1 MDGFGDQFAMSN
13 AVVSQLIRYDLA
25 WLIPVTFEQSSEEA
39 LGSLPISAWLQEH
52 INDFA
57 ILIDRAPQILLLT
70 LDLHEHLVEEQRIAV
85 ASVGAP

>member
-1 MDGFGDQFAMSN
+1 VYRLGDQFPKSHPVA
-13 AVVSQLIRYDLA
+13 SQLICDDLT
-25 WLIPVTFEQSSEEA
+25 WLSPVTFEPLAEEG
-39 LGSLPISAWLQEH
+39 LGGLPIWACLQEY

-70 LDLHEHLVEEQRIAV
+70 LDIHEHLVEEKRIAV

>member
-1 MDGFGDQFAMSN
+1 MSN
-13 AVVSQLIRYDLA
+13 TKASQLIRYDLT

-39 LGSLPISAWLQEH
+39 LGGLAISACLQEY

-70 LDLHEHLVEEQRIAV
+70 LDLHEHLVEEKRIAV